1 MTRVANRDQRI
12 EKHFESIREWMHHSR
27 VTGRPNGQRRSCL
40 QCACRAINDGF
51 SSEMRAWGCW
61 HTCGPPASASIALV
75 LAGSSTDRDAETLA
89 TDESDFEESW
99 GYSIYASVIWHVKAA
114 GAVCFLNRMF
124 RNPMQPNLNRRSCW
138 AACAHVQ
145 RHSLYKHVAAAQK

>member
-75 LAGSSTDRDAETLA
+75 LAGSSTDRDAETLE
-89 TDESDFEESW
+89 TGESDFAGSW
-99 GYSIYASVIWHVKAA
+99 GYFASVRGRG
-114 GAVCFLNRMF
+114 GAVKGSVGPVR
-124 RNPMQPNLNRRSCW
+124 
-138 AACAHVQ
+138 AVIDE
-145 RHSLYKHVAAAQK
+145 